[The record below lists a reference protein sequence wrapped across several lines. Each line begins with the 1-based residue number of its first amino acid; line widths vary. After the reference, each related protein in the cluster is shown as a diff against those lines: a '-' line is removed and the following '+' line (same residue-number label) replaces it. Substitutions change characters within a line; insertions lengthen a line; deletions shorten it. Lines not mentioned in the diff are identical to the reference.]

1 MNVYAF
7 KFKVEQLPQKEF
19 QDNYHKPIGPCEYVA
34 HIQRSPLDQVSSIGL
49 LLLKSLRNY
58 IDSELQEMLLRV
70 ATRSILC
77 YQARIHGLGGV
88 V

>member
-1 MNVYAF
+1 MNVYA
-7 KFKVEQLPQKEF
+7 FKVEQLPQKEF

-49 LLLKSLRNY
+49 LLLKPLRNY
-58 IDSELQEMLLRV
+58 MDSELQRV

-77 YQARIHGLGGV
+77 YQARIHGLGGIV
-88 V
+88 